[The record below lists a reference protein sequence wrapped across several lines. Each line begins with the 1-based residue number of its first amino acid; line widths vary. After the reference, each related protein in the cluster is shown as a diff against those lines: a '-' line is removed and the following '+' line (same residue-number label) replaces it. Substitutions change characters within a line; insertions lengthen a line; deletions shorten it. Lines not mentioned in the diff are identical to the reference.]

1 MSEERYLFD
10 SKSHKAVM
18 YQAGDHLYPIAG
30 NKAEHWVSGDYI
42 FCLRTQKISF
52 WILGND
58 VYGHLGSGELTRE
71 PIYYFGA

>member
-1 MSEERYLFD
+1 
-10 SKSHKAVM
+10 M

-30 NKAEHWVSGDYI
+30 NTAEHWVSGDYI
-42 FCLRTQKISF
+42 FCLNTQKISF

-71 PIYYFGA
+71 PIYYFGS